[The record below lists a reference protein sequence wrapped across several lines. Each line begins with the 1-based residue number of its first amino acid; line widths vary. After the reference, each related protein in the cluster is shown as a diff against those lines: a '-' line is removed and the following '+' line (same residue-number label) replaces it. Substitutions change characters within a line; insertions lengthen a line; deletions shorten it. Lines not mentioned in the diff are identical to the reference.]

1 MKKVKGYLIKSDK
14 EAKKALV
21 VITESKRCKACDG
34 GCEACTFAKRYW
46 RVADNKIDAEVGDY
60 VIVDSVSFTWVRVF
74 LWGFPILFSLLV
86 FALMIGYGMTAAFV
100 MFCATLPAAYLAI
113 YLSVGSKT
121 FFHKKMV
128 ITDIDEIGDV

>member
-1 MKKVKGYLIKSDK
+1 MKQEKGYLIKSDK

-46 RVADNKIDAEVGDY
+46 RVAENKIDAEVGDY
-60 VIVDSVSFTWVRVF
+60 VLVNTQSWTWVRLM
-74 LWGFPILFSLLV
+74 LWGIPVIFAALV
-86 FALMIGYGMTAAFV
+86 FALMLGYGVTTAVV
-100 MFCATLPAAYLAI
+100 MFCASLPAAYLAI

-121 FFHKKMV
+121 FFHKKIV
-128 ITDIDEIGDV
+128 ITDIDE

>member
-1 MKKVKGYLIKSDK
+1 MKQEKGYLIKSDK

-46 RVADNKIDAEVGDY
+46 RVAENKIDAEVGDY
-60 VIVDSVSFTWVRVF
+60 VLVNTQSWTWVRLM
-74 LWGFPILFSLLV
+74 LWGIPVIFAALV
-86 FALMIGYGMTAAFV
+86 FALMLGYGVTTAVV
-100 MFCATLPAAYLAI
+100 MFCASLPAAYLAI

-121 FFHKKMV
+121 FFHKKIV
-128 ITDIDEIGDV
+128 ITVIDE